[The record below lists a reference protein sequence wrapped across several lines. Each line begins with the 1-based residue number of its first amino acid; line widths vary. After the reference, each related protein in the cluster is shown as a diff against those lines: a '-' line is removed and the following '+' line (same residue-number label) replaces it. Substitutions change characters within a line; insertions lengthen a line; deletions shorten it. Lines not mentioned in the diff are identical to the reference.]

1 MENLAINSLLP
12 ASTDA
17 SQTMGKDANAGDG
30 KSFMDALSGLMKNT
44 HGKKDKQEASEAVEP
59 ASESAE
65 EISGQADPAAG
76 ISVLVSSLEHIT
88 PGGSVDESAALAM
101 AGMISAGTAGMQGEM
116 PVDESG
122 SADPR
127 LAGSTDAAI
136 NQVMNSRLAV
146 AAQTGATAQSTSAT
160 RPEEVVQS
168 GENASAILVDRGEK
182 PGTGSGVLALSEGRR
197 PNESSIDESM
207 SAEKFG
213 MPGLADTRQA
223 FQDRTMKSQ
232 SGSQELRISERQAAR
247 ESSTQNLTAQNM
259 SPQGISSQTQAAFQL
274 GIGQPTA
281 ADMASASQIAPRVG
295 ASGWS
300 EAMGQRIVMM
310 ASENVQQAEIRL
322 NPEGLGPMQVVL
334 SLEKGA
340 ADVQF
345 LAHDAQVREA
355 LQAALPKLQ
364 EMLSSAGFSL
374 DKVSIDSGSAKNQG
388 SQGNAEQFQQQR
400 RGSGQSESETAAMP
414 VSRVIVQ
421 SSPGRIDTF
430 A

>member
-17 SQTMGKDANAGDG
+17 SQRMGKDANAGDG

-59 ASESAE
+59 ATESAE

-76 ISVLVSSLEHIT
+76 IAVLVSSLEHIT

-146 AAQTGATAQSTSAT
+146 AAQSGLSGQTSENATAIAPDKEVKIQSIHA
-160 RPEEVVQS
+160 
-168 GENASAILVDRGEK
+168 GM
-182 PGTGSGVLALSEGRR
+182 ALSESRLA
-197 PNESSIDESM
+197 NESSPREPQS
-207 SAEKFG
+207 SEKFSL
-213 MPGLADTRQA
+213 PAISDSRQA
-223 FQDRTMKSQ
+223 AQDRAAKS
-232 SGSQELRISERQAAR
+232 SSDVQELRANEHQTAR
-247 ESSTQNLTAQNM
+247 EPGTQNLAAQNM
-259 SPQGISSQTQAAFQL
+259 SPQGLVSQIHAAFQL
-274 GIGQPTA
+274 GASQPTA
-281 ADMASASQIAPRVG
+281 ADIASASQIAPRVG

-310 ASENVQQAEIRL
+310 ASEHVQQAEIRL

-374 DKVSIDSGSAKNQG
+374 DRVSIDSGSAKNQNN
-388 SQGNAEQFQQQR
+388 QGNADQFHQQR
-400 RGSGQSESETAAMP
+400 HESGPGNEEP
-414 VSRVIVQ
+414 VSIPASRIVIQ
-421 SSPGRIDTF
+421 ARPGRIDTF

>member
-12 ASTDA
+12 ANPDA
-17 SQTMGKDANAGDG
+17 SQAMGTDANAGDG
-30 KSFMDALSGLMKNT
+30 KSFMDALSGLMKNA
-44 HGKKDKQEASEAVEP
+44 HGKKDKQEVAETVEP
-59 ASESAE
+59 ATESAE
-65 EISGQADPAAG
+65 DISGQADPAAG
-76 ISVLVSSLEHIT
+76 IAVLVSSLEQIT

-101 AGMISAGTAGMQGEM
+101 AGMISADTAGMRGNM
-116 PVDESG
+116 AVDESG
-122 SADPR
+122 SADSR

-136 NQVMNSRLAV
+136 TQVMNSRLAV
-146 AAQTGATAQSTSAT
+146 AAQTGPSAQTSENATAIVA
-160 RPEEVVQS
+160 
-168 GENASAILVDRGEK
+168 NKGEK
-182 PGTGSGVLALSEGRR
+182 TQSIPAGMALSESRL
-197 PNESSIDESM
+197 PNESS
-207 SAEKFG
+207 
-213 MPGLADTRQA
+213 PGE
-223 FQDRTMKSQ
+223 SQ
-232 SGSQELRISERQAAR
+232 SGEKFSLPVLSDSRQAAQDRAAKSSSAVQELRGSERQTAR
-247 ESSTQNLTAQNM
+247 EPGTQNLAAQPA
-259 SPQGISSQTQAAFQL
+259 STQGLANQIQAAFQV
-274 GIGQPTA
+274 GAAQPTA
-281 ADMASASQIAPRVG
+281 ADIASASQIAPRVG

-364 EMLSSAGFSL
+364 EMLTSAGFSL

-400 RGSGQSESETAAMP
+400 RGSGQSESETATIP

>member
-12 ASTDA
+12 ANPDA
-17 SQTMGKDANAGDG
+17 SQAMGTDANAGDG
-30 KSFMDALSGLMKNT
+30 KSFMDALSGLMKNA
-44 HGKKDKQEASEAVEP
+44 HGKKDKQEVAETVEP
-59 ASESAE
+59 ATESAE
-65 EISGQADPAAG
+65 DISGQADPAAG
-76 ISVLVSSLEHIT
+76 IAVLVSSLEQIT

-101 AGMISAGTAGMQGEM
+101 AGMISADTAGMRGNM
-116 PVDESG
+116 AVDESG
-122 SADPR
+122 SADSR

-136 NQVMNSRLAV
+136 TQVMNSRLAV
-146 AAQTGATAQSTSAT
+146 AAQTGPSAQTSENATAIVA
-160 RPEEVVQS
+160 
-168 GENASAILVDRGEK
+168 NKGEK
-182 PGTGSGVLALSEGRR
+182 TQSIPAGMALSESRL
-197 PNESSIDESM
+197 PNESS
-207 SAEKFG
+207 
-213 MPGLADTRQA
+213 PGE
-223 FQDRTMKSQ
+223 SQ
-232 SGSQELRISERQAAR
+232 SGEKFSLPVLSDSRQAAQDRAAKSSSAVQELRGSERQTAR
-247 ESSTQNLTAQNM
+247 EPGTQNLAAQPA
-259 SPQGISSQTQAAFQL
+259 STQGLANQIQAAFQV
-274 GIGQPTA
+274 GAAQPTA
-281 ADMASASQIAPRVG
+281 ADIASASQIAPRVG

-364 EMLSSAGFSL
+364 EMLTSAGFSL
-374 DKVSIDSGSAKNQG
+374 DRVSIDSGSARNQDNQG
-388 SQGNAEQFQQQR
+388 GAGQFQQQR
-400 RGSGQSESETAAMP
+400 RGSGQSESETATIP